1 MEISYA
7 FILQCTEGG
16 STVSNSKDLTLAPNK
31 NISEEIFQNQGWLI
45 LEIFEIT
52 ALVLWHCLYCHY
64 HDHQNHWTMIMIMFI
79 MIRLMMITMFVLWH
93 CLQWR
98 SPPFADR
105 SLLIIIGIAA
115 MLIMIDDHHHGDY
128 HHGNVILDTVTTM
141 MNRYH
146 HCCHHGHRWSCIF
159 IVIVGHCDSDDDE
172 PVSFFL
178 SSTIWWSQMIKTF
191 YHAHSPHHLWFC
203 LKTVCLL

>member
-31 NISEEIFQNQGWLI
+31 NISEAIFQNQGWLI

-115 MLIMIDDHHHGDY
+115 MLIMIMVIIIMVMWYWAQWQQWWTGIIIVVTMAIDDY
-128 HHGNVILDTVTTM
+128 AFSSLSLAIVTAMM
-141 MNRYH
+141 MNL
-146 HCCHHGHRWSCIF
+146 CHF
-159 IVIVGHCDSDDDE
+159 
-172 PVSFFL
+172 
-178 SSTIWWSQMIKTF
+178 F
-191 YHAHSPHHLWFC
+191 YHPQYDDRRW
-203 LKTVCLL
+203 